1 MSRRIHR
8 LVFALCLALA
18 APLAHAEEDIS
29 KVNGSIEAAAGQ
41 HYRDLETVNGSI
53 RIGDGTQARDAS
65 TVNGSITVGDR
76 AQVDGLET
84 VNGAIRLGT
93 GVKVSSGIETV
104 NGSVFADRGSVIGG
118 DIETVNGA
126 IGLVGTELA
135 GDIETLNGDV
145 TVGIGS
151 RVKGGITVERNTG
164 WFQGKGRRDPRVVI
178 GPDAVVEGPL
188 VFKREVHLHVHRS
201 ARIGPVTGA
210 EARIYDTDTAP
221 QD

>member
-104 NGSVFADRGSVIGG
+104 NG
-118 DIETVNGA
+118 A